1 MPQKTADKILL
12 DSFKLDPEFL
22 KSSVK
27 MKRLCVTD
35 DGDIV
40 DSQEMTVQYVNGILG
55 YRNTQ
60 VKNWFA
66 TNRPT
71 CEFAIEIH
79 HPDNGEKF
87 IEIVSNCMQTYSTVS
102 SPHYQDYVMVY
113 KSTDESINEK
123 LFRMDITELLLLYL
137 KSNGL
142 IGKVNYRII

>member
-27 MKRLCVTD
+27 IKRLCVTE

-40 DSQEMTVQYVNGILG
+40 DNSEMTTQYVNGVLS
-55 YRNTQ
+55 YRNTK
-60 VKNWFA
+60 VKNWFS
-66 TNRPT
+66 TTRPT
-71 CEFAIEIH
+71 CEFSIEIY
-79 HPDNGEKF
+79 HPDNDEKF
-87 IEIVSNCMQTYSTVS
+87 IEIVSNCVQTYSTIG
-102 SPHYQDYVMVY
+102 SPHYQDYVIVY

-123 LFRMDITELLLLYL
+123 LFRLDITELLLIYL

-142 IGKVNYRII
+142 IGRVNYRIS